1 MNVRNIN
8 SKKSNDN
15 NKSTKKKIETK
26 KHSSGS
32 SIRSEKNSTKYN
44 FDVQKIIDNI
54 KSDEKIRSSEY
65 ETSSTKSRPKSKN
78 TTKQLTSSSKISSEL
93 NNLMNEIIGKDKTS
107 SEIDRLKNDLTR
119 SSLSDDTLNAIG
131 ATYTDA
137 LKLNAQMNDQII
149 SDDHYHDE
157 MSKSKERS
165 NQSSS
170 FDKYVKEMFG
180 DDFEYKDP
188 LKLPSSS
195 SKKSVQS
202 KAKSNNTKQKAKQK
216 SKHLNLKLKNNFKID
231 NDVTDMT
238 TEQKQKLINKLQ
250 LYSVNVLKNVMKA
263 IVLHI
268 DDDKIQRMSKRHVVV
283 VIAEQINTHPFR
295 TQMSINRVLNPLSV
309 RSNKNV
315 QSTVNQKKHS
325 LKDIE
330 EEEED
335 RFNAIELEEGIA
347 NNNSKEENQ
356 IEEEDNTDNT
366 TDNEHD
372 ELNGFMNVFQFG
384 KKHKCYY
391 YATK

>member
-1 MNVRNIN
+1 
-8 SKKSNDN
+8 
-15 NKSTKKKIETK
+15 
-26 KHSSGS
+26 
-32 SIRSEKNSTKYN
+32 
-44 FDVQKIIDNI
+44 
-54 KSDEKIRSSEY
+54 
-65 ETSSTKSRPKSKN
+65 
-78 TTKQLTSSSKISSEL
+78 
-93 NNLMNEIIGKDKTS
+93 MNEIIGKDKKS

-149 SDDHYHDE
+149 SDDHDHDE

-170 FDKYVKEMFG
+170 FDKYVKEIFG

-188 LKLPSSS
+188 LQFTSSL

-202 KAKSNNTKQKAKQK
+202 KSKSNKTNQKAKQKSKQK
-216 SKHLNLKLKNNFKID
+216 SKHLNLKLKNNLKID
-231 NDVTDMT
+231 NDVSDMT

-268 DDDKIQRMSKRHVVV
+268 DDDKVQRMSKRHVVA

-330 EEEED
+330 EEED
-335 RFNAIELEEGIA
+335 RFNLIELEEGIV
-347 NNNSKEENQ
+347 NNTNSKTENQ
-356 IEEEDNTDNT
+356 IEEEHKTDNT
-366 TDNEHD
+366 NDEQTIADNEHD
-372 ELNGFMNVFQFG
+372 ELNSFMNVFQFG

-391 YATK
+391 YYATK